1 MHWMEPM
8 ATTLIS
14 VGEYLSSS
22 YDPDRDYIDGV
33 LEERNLG
40 EHDHARL
47 QLVLGSWFFRR
58 ECEWNIHT
66 VVEQRV
72 QVRATRFR
80 VPDVAVLDR
89 TRPVEQIITQ
99 PPLIVIEVLSPE
111 DTWARMDQRIADYL
125 EFGIPNVW
133 VLDPITRRA
142 WIATPKGYELTTILK
157 VAGTPIAVALD
168 ELFQEL

>member
-1 MHWMEPM
+1 M

-22 YDPDRDYIDGV
+22 YDPDRDYVDGV
-33 LEERNLG
+33 LEERHLG

-47 QLVLGSWFFRR
+47 QLVLGAFFFRR
-58 ECEWNIHT
+58 EREWNIHT
-66 VVEQRV
+66 LVEQRV

-89 TRPVEQIITQ
+89 DQPVEQILTH
-99 PPLIVIEVLSPE
+99 PPLIVMEVLSPE
-111 DTWARMDQRIADYL
+111 DTWARMEERIADYL
-125 EFGIPNVW
+125 DFGIPNLW
-133 VLDPITRRA
+133 VLEPGTRRA
-142 WIATPKGYELTTILK
+142 WTISPEGRALTSILK
-157 VAGTPIAVALD
+157 VAGTPIAVALE